1 MQSGGAGGWKSLMR
15 EDREFIASV
24 FKEYDVTG
32 GGILDVETL
41 APLLQRLAGGVP
53 PTEEETMEVLTKAD
67 NDKSGAVSIDELKDV
82 IRIWYV
88 VCQEKA
94 KQEKKMRG
102 GCCVM

>member
-1 MQSGGAGGWKSLMR
+1 MR
-15 EDREFIASV
+15 QDREFIASV

-32 GGILDVETL
+32 GGILDAETL

-88 VCQEKA
+88 MCQEKA

-102 GCCVM
+102 GCWVM